1 MAVITISRLPGALGD
16 TLAAALAERLQ
27 YRLVERAQ
35 LMQLCEQLVGSDL
48 GWERSPELRQRSAS
62 LWGRLNAE
70 PGRYDGVLRRVTTNL
85 AEQDNV
91 VIVGLGA
98 GQLLRGLRQVLRVQV
113 VAPEELRVE
122 RLMEWGFE
130 QSAGPLTRDQARDR
144 LRHRERES
152 AAYIRYLFQIDWLD
166 PQHWDLVLNTGRF
179 SVTEGVQVVSG
190 IVESG
195 LLQATPTDRQQLADL
210 VDRGLRLRAP
220 LLSRV

>member
-48 GWERSPELRQRSAS
+48 GWERSPELRKRSAS

-70 PGRYDGVLRRVTTNL
+70 RGRYDGVLRRVTTDL
-85 AEQDNV
+85 AEQDNI

-98 GQLLRGLRQVLRVQV
+98 GQLLRGLRQVLRMQV
-113 VAPEELRVE
+113 VAPEELRLE

-130 QSAGPLTRDQARDR
+130 QSAGPLTRDQARDL

-179 SVTEGVQVVSG
+179 SVAEGVQLVSG

-195 LLQATPTDRQQLADL
+195 LLEATPTDRQQ
-210 VDRGLRLRAP
+210 P
-220 LLSRV
+220 L

>member
-98 GQLLRGLRQVLRVQV
+98 GQLLRGLRQVLR
-113 VAPEELRVE
+113 
-122 RLMEWGFE
+122 G
-130 QSAGPLTRDQARDR
+130 AGGCPR
-144 LRHRERES
+144 
-152 AAYIRYLFQIDWLD
+152 
-166 PQHWDLVLNTGRF
+166 G
-179 SVTEGVQVVSG
+179 
-190 IVESG
+190 
-195 LLQATPTDRQQLADL
+195 ATPGAPDG
-210 VDRGLRLRAP
+210 VGLRA
-220 LLSRV
+220 VGGATHT